1 MNGVTAR
8 VAPIRSGCVILAA
21 MYAAPQ
27 LPAEPAALVG
37 CQPDRIANQK
47 PTMTIAKM
55 T

>member
-1 MNGVTAR
+1 MSGVTAS
-8 VAPIRSGCVILAA
+8 VAMMRSGWVIFAA

-27 LPAEPAALVG
+27 LPALPAVLVG
-37 CQPDRIANQK
+37 RHPDRIANQK